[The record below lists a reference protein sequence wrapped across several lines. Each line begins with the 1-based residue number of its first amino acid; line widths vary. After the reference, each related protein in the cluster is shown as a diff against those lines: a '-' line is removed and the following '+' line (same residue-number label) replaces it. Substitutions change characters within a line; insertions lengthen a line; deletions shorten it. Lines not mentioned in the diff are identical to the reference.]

1 MNSKYFSKQP
11 IRNEQGFT
19 LIELL
24 VVIIILS
31 ILSAISL
38 PSFLNQANKAKQAEA
53 KQYVGTLNRVQQA
66 YYLER
71 SAFAS
76 TLTDLAN
83 PVPASTN
90 NYDYTFSAITP
101 ESTNVINYGTS
112 KAGALKS
119 YDGMVSISVVEASSD
134 ATTTAVLCEANAPGA
149 NPATDPTP
157 PDFGS
162 SDRPACGDG
171 TTAL

>member
-53 KQYVGTLNRVQQA
+53 KQYVGTLNRLQQVH
-66 YYLER
+66 YLER
-71 SAFAS
+71 NEFAS
-76 TLTDLAN
+76 NLTDLAN
-83 PVPASTN
+83 PVPEETN
-90 NYDYTFSAITP
+90 NYRYSIAP
-101 ESTNVINYGTS
+101 SPMNAINYGTP
-112 KAGALKS
+112 KAEVLKS
-119 YDGMVSISVVEASSD
+119 YAGMTAVSLVAESSD
-134 ATTTAVLCEANAPGA
+134 ATTTAVLCEANTPGA
-149 NPATDPTP
+149 TQAPNPNAPAA
-157 PDFGS
+157 GS
-162 SDRPACGDG
+162 SDRPTCGDR